1 MAIVSTLSQSVTLTP
16 TSTQRASTIC
26 SNDDDDDNNNTL
38 MYILIAIVTAGLLV
52 IAVFAGVIMCRRRY
66 GRMCLSKSSDPLI
79 PSNYGSINAAPAVVA
94 IVDNDLYGQPE
105 LQ

>member
-16 TSTQRASTIC
+16 TSTHRASTIC
-26 SNDDDDDNNNTL
+26 SNDDDDDDTL

-52 IAVFAGVIMCRRRY
+52 IAVFAGVIMCRRWY

>member
-1 MAIVSTLSQSVTLTP
+1 MAIVSTLSQPVTLTP
-16 TSTQRASTIC
+16 TSTHQASTIC
-26 SNDDDDDNNNTL
+26 SNDDDDNNDTL

-52 IAVFAGVIMCRRRY
+52 IAVIAGVIMCRCRY